1 MKGQFDIA
9 TSTAIATAADITVLL
24 CSSSSPV
31 TIVIIST
38 IILMRIRIVI
48 DSVAAVTHH
57 HQVRH
62 VSIYLFHGF
71 CACCNRSSTYS
82 CFKIP
87 GIKEHLQLPFHFL
100 SFCRGEK
107 FVFMTIGAVVL
118 LLSVLS
124 SYCSCFFLVL
134 VFLLL
139 LRNIILISYLED
151 H

>member
-1 MKGQFDIA
+1 MKIVPNLKGQFDIA
-9 TSTAIATAADITVLL
+9 TSTAIAAADITVLL
-24 CSSSSPV
+24 CSSSSSV

-48 DSVAAVTHH
+48 DSVAAASAAVTHH

-71 CACCNRSSTYS
+71 CAWSAIGFLPIAASKYLELEKS
-82 CFKIP
+82 
-87 GIKEHLQLPFHFL
+87 EHFQLPFHFL
-100 SFCRGEK
+100 FFCRGEN

-124 SYCSCFFLVL
+124 SYCSCLFLV
-134 VFLLL
+134 FFFF
-139 LRNIILISYLED
+139 SET
-151 H
+151 